1 MSDERLSSFVM
12 VENAGNCDKSCWYGN
27 PIEYTINRAKRNL
40 CPERSLSDW
49 KQTDAHVLGRPLGSV
64 TDASVSLG
72 AGKVFRDNTPRL
84 PSSDFDMD
92 VDGDTL
98 PEVPIVLTGCCDNWK
113 AFSSPGSSW
122 DLKDLASRYAP
133 LVSLDGGPS
142 FARMSLCSANV
153 SLQEYQRYCDNDADG
168 DSAPLYVFDPD
179 FLSPNS
185 KFLNGDSVQDAF
197 SIPPCFSHDEMA
209 CCNGSRFRPLPP
221 AWLLVGAACS
231 GTPIHN
237 HPMTVAW
244 NALLSGCKLW
254 CCLPPTVSESIL
266 LLNNTTSVE
275 QDDSSDHD
283 DEGFDLSALQWF
295 EQCDP
300 LPGNS
305 FIIVQ
310 HPGEVV
316 FLPVGWF
323 HVVLNVKTSTAISM
337 SLTLRKD
344 LPDILSMLAEA
355 DEEFAMFWEE
365 QRKEQPTKLKSKL
378 V

>member
-1 MSDERLSSFVM
+1 MFECGNDKPCRYGSS
-12 VENAGNCDKSCWYGN
+12 
-27 PIEYTINRAKRNL
+27 IEYTINRAKHNL
-40 CPERSLSDW
+40 CPTKHPSDW
-49 KQTDAHVLGRPLGSV
+49 KGTDAHKLRRPLGSFTNTSV
-64 TDASVSLG
+64 TLG
-72 AGKVFRDNTPRL
+72 CGKIFHDNTLRC
-84 PSSDFDMD
+84 PSSAFDKD

-98 PEVPIVLTGCCDNWK
+98 PTVPIVLTGCCDDWK
-113 AFSSPGSSW
+113 AFSSPGCSW
-122 DLKDLASRYAP
+122 NLDDLASRYSP

-142 FARMSLCSANV
+142 FARMSICSAKV
-153 SLQEYQRYCDNDADG
+153 SLSEYQRYCANNADD

-185 KFLNGDSVQDAF
+185 TFCNGDTVQDEF

-221 AWLLVGAACS
+221 AWLLVGAARS

-254 CCLPPTVSESIL
+254 CCLPPTVPESML
-266 LLNNTTSVE
+266 LLNNNTTDQHGDSGE
-275 QDDSSDHD
+275 GDDDDGHD
-283 DEGFDLSALQWF
+283 DEFFDLSALQWF
-295 EQCDP
+295 EQCDA
-300 LPGNS
+300 LSENT

-316 FLPVGWF
+316 FVPVGWF
-323 HVVLNVKTSTAISM
+323 HVVLNITTSTAISM

-344 LPDILSMLAEA
+344 LPDIFSMLAET
-355 DEEFAMFWEE
+355 DTEFAMFWRQRREE
-365 QRKEQPTKLKSKL
+365 QPVQSQSKP
-378 V
+378 